1 MPETRPCGHG
11 KARPGVCPVCR
22 MVEGNP
28 AFAARYGALA
38 PAPAPAP
45 PACEHQGRRV
55 TVAGSQRA
63 YHLCKSPRR
72 AELKLAEVTCP
83 CAGCG
88 PGCRG
93 YESEA

>member
-1 MPETRPCGHG
+1 MSRPCGHENPQ
-11 KARPGVCPVCR
+11 PGVCPVCR
-22 MVEGNP
+22 MAEANP
-28 AFAARYGALA
+28 AFRTRYGALA
-38 PAPAPAP
+38 PAPPPPPP
-45 PACEHQGRRV
+45 PAACEYAGRRV
-55 TVAGSQRA
+55 TVAGSARA

-93 YESEA
+93 YEPEG